1 MLFRSKQ
8 NNKNIK
14 VGSGI
19 YITNIQEDSGAD
31 SAGLKIGDIITKID
45 NTIITDF
52 ADLSGSIG
60 SKRPGDRVSV
70 TYKRNGKD
78 MDENN
83 VPDMRPTF
91 EEIRK
96 MDDNGKEYW
105 SSRDLCNAMGYSGY
119 WKFQNVIDKAIKV
132 ASEKGMDIDDHFNHV
147 VEMVKLGSE
156 SFRKVEAFH
165 LSRMACMI
173 ISENADSRKL
183 LVKQARAYFS
193 QSVSTTELMRNSLES
208 NILLYKTAQG
218 ETRIE
223 VIFNNETFWM
233 SQKRMAALFGVDR
246 ATITYHI
253 SQIYES
259 GELQREATCRKIQQ
273 VQLEGER
280 DVERAPLFYNL
291 DVIIAVGY
299 RVNSYQATQF
309 RIWATS
315 VLKEF
320 VIKGYVLDDWRL
332 KQGKHFGKDYFD
344 DLLERIRE
352 IRTSERRYRSEEHTS
367 EAECSADYDAKAEST
382 KLFYKM
388 VQNMMHL
395 AVTNHTAAEIVYERA
410 DAEMPHMGLT
420 TWKKA
425 PDGRVQ
431 KSDTIV
437 AKNYLSDEE
446 LSQLN
451 AITTSFLDLAE
462 SRARRHIVTTME
474 DWKNRLK
481 LLLETMDYDAKS
493 SAGKVSQEEAREKA
507 YSEYEKYK
515 VIQDRSYISDFDRFN
530 SGNDDDT
537 PLLPFDI
544 DPKE

>member
-1 MLFRSKQ
+1 
-8 NNKNIK
+8 
-14 VGSGI
+14 
-19 YITNIQEDSGAD
+19 
-31 SAGLKIGDIITKID
+31 
-45 NTIITDF
+45 
-52 ADLSGSIG
+52 
-60 SKRPGDRVSV
+60 
-70 TYKRNGKD
+70 
-78 MDENN
+78 
-83 VPDMRPTF
+83 MRPTF

-96 MDDNGKEYW
+96 VDDNGKEYW

-147 VEMVKLGSE
+147 VEMVKLGSG

-233 SQKRMAALFGVDR
+233 SQKKMAALFGVDVR
-246 ATITYHI
+246 TISYHI
-253 SQIYES
+253 GQIYET
-259 GELQREATCRKIQQ
+259 GELDKMATIRKIGI
-273 VQLEGER
+273 VQTEGER

-320 VIKGYVLDDWRL
+320 IIKGYVLDDERL

-352 IRTSERRYRSEEHTS
+352 IRTSERRYYQKITDIY
-367 EAECSADYDAKAEST
+367 AECSADYDAKAEST

-395 AVTNHTAAEIVYERA
+395 AVTNHTAA
-410 DAEMPHMGLT
+410 
-420 TWKKA
+420 
-425 PDGRVQ
+425 
-431 KSDTIV
+431 S
-437 AKNYLSDEE
+437 E
-446 LSQLN
+446 LMRK
-451 AITTSFLDLAE
+451 F
-462 SRARRHIVTTME
+462 TTME

>member
-1 MLFRSKQ
+1 M
-8 NNKNIK
+8 I
-14 VGSGI
+14 
-19 YITNIQEDSGAD
+19 
-31 SAGLKIGDIITKID
+31 
-45 NTIITDF
+45 
-52 ADLSGSIG
+52 LS
-60 SKRPGDRVSV
+60 
-70 TYKRNGKD
+70 
-78 MDENN
+78 MEENN
-83 VPDMRPTF
+83 VPEMRPTF
-91 EEIRK
+91 DEIRK
-96 MDDNGKEYW
+96 VDGNGKEYW
-105 SSRDLCNAMGYSGY
+105 NSRELCNAMGYSGY
-119 WKFQNVIDKAIKV
+119 WKFQNVIEKAIKV
-132 ASEKGMDIDDHFNHV
+132 AGEKGMNIDEHFNHAV
-147 VEMVKLGSE
+147 DMFKVGNGA
-156 SFRKVEAFH
+156 FRKVETFH

-173 ISENADSRKL
+173 IAENADTRKP
-183 LVKQARAYFS
+183 LVKQAREYFS
-193 QSVSTTELMRNSLES
+193 QSVSTTEIVQNSLES

-223 VIFNNETFWM
+223 VIFNSETFWM
-233 SQKRMAALFGVDR
+233 SQKRMASLFGVDR
-246 ATITYHI
+246 ATIAYHI
-253 SQIYES
+253 SQIYGS
-259 GELQREATCRKIQQ
+259 GELQRETTCRKIQQ

-320 VIKGYVLDDWRL
+320 IIKGYVLDDERL

-352 IRTSERRYRSEEHTS
+352 IRTSERRYYQKITDIY
-367 EAECSADYDAKAEST
+367 AECSADYDAKAEST

-395 AVTNHTAAEIVYERA
+395 AVTNHTAA
-410 DAEMPHMGLT
+410 
-420 TWKKA
+420 
-425 PDGRVQ
+425 
-431 KSDTIV
+431 S
-437 AKNYLSDEE
+437 E
-446 LSQLN
+446 LMRK
-451 AITTSFLDLAE
+451 F
-462 SRARRHIVTTME
+462 TTME

>member
-1 MLFRSKQ
+1 
-8 NNKNIK
+8 
-14 VGSGI
+14 
-19 YITNIQEDSGAD
+19 
-31 SAGLKIGDIITKID
+31 
-45 NTIITDF
+45 
-52 ADLSGSIG
+52 
-60 SKRPGDRVSV
+60 
-70 TYKRNGKD
+70 
-78 MDENN
+78 
-83 VPDMRPTF
+83 MRPTF

-96 MDDNGKEYW
+96 VDDNGKEYW
-105 SSRDLCNAMGYSGY
+105 SSRELCNAMGYSGY

-147 VEMVKLGSE
+147 VEMVKLGSG

-233 SQKRMAALFGVDR
+233 SQKKMAALFGVDR

-320 VIKGYVLDDWRL
+320 IIKGYVLDDERL

-352 IRTSERRYRSEEHTS
+352 IRTSERRYYQKITDIY
-367 EAECSADYDAKAEST
+367 AECSADYDAKAEST

-395 AVTNHTAAEIVYERA
+395 AVTNHTAA
-410 DAEMPHMGLT
+410 
-420 TWKKA
+420 
-425 PDGRVQ
+425 
-431 KSDTIV
+431 S
-437 AKNYLSDEE
+437 E
-446 LSQLN
+446 LMRK
-451 AITTSFLDLAE
+451 F
-462 SRARRHIVTTME
+462 TTME